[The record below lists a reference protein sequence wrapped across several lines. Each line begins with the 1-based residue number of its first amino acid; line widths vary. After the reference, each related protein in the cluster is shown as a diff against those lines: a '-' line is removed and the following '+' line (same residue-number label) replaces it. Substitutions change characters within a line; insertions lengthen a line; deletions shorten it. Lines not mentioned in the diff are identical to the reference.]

1 MPKIPEYTKE
11 ALDEA
16 LEKINTKAMSL
27 RAIAKK
33 YNIPRTTLQ
42 FKLKNPNS
50 KSRFGPTPYLT
61 NEEETT
67 IAEWLINMARKG
79 FPSKSDDV
87 LDTVQK
93 FLSENPRVTP
103 FINNRPGQGWLKAF
117 LKRHPSL
124 VPRTSKGLLK
134 PVPACLKQI

>member
-1 MPKIPEYTKE
+1 MPKIPEYSKE

-27 RAIAKK
+27 RAVAKK
-33 YNIPRTTLQ
+33 YNIPRATLQ
-42 FKLKNPNS
+42 FKLKNPYS

-79 FPSKSDDV
+79 FPRKSDDV

-93 FLSENPRVTP
+93 F
-103 FINNRPGQGWLKAF
+103 
-117 LKRHPSL
+117 
-124 VPRTSKGLLK
+124 
-134 PVPACLKQI
+134 